1 MGDYVLHNLANLI
14 GVPFVD
20 GGRDYLEGLDC
31 WGMLLEVYSR
41 NGITLPDY
49 KIIAFDSP
57 SIFKNMEETK
67 QYWLPVSEPEYLTVV
82 SFAIDPHYPTF
93 TQHFGVCLNER
104 KFIHTRLKT
113 GGVVE
118 DINAPFWSKKRTG
131 YWKWQG

>member
-1 MGDYVLHNLANLI
+1 MQSLRNLI

-20 GGRDYLEGLDC
+20 GGRDYIHGLDC
-31 WGMLLEVYSR
+31 WGMLLEVYKR
-41 NGITLPDY
+41 NGIILPDY

-57 SIFKNMEETK
+57 AIYHNMEAVK
-67 QYWLPVSEPEYLTVV
+67 QYWKPTQSPKCLTVI
-82 SFAIDPHYPTF
+82 SFAIDPYYPTF
-93 TQHFGVCLNER
+93 TQHFGVCLDEK

-131 YWKWQG
+131 YWEWRG